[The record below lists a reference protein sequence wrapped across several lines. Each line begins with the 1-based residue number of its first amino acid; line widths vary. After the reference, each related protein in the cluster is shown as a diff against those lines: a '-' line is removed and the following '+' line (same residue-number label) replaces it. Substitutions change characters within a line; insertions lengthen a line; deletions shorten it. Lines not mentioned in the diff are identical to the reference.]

1 MVELLFNL
9 SLSAIEKPIQII
21 RRYLLNPLTKFLLNT
36 LIFQMDKKKATDFI
50 QKLLV
55 SNEDK
60 KPDEQLQRKDI
71 VDILVVDHKV
81 PESTAYRYFADALR
95 EYEWEQEKS
104 GDPTR
109 IDKNKKVL
117 DQVWD
122 IAQDAILVD
131 KDETKY
137 LATIQIWSQ
146 LSTRFKKL

>member
-1 MVELLFNL
+1 
-9 SLSAIEKPIQII
+9 
-21 RRYLLNPLTKFLLNT
+21 
-36 LIFQMDKKKATDFI
+36 MDKKKAIDFI

-71 VDILVVDHKV
+71 VDILVVDHKI

>member
-1 MVELLFNL
+1 
-9 SLSAIEKPIQII
+9 
-21 RRYLLNPLTKFLLNT
+21 
-36 LIFQMDKKKATDFI
+36 MDKKKATDFI

-71 VDILVVDHKV
+71 VDILVVDHKI

-109 IDKNKKVL
+109 IDKSKKVL

>member
-1 MVELLFNL
+1 
-9 SLSAIEKPIQII
+9 
-21 RRYLLNPLTKFLLNT
+21 
-36 LIFQMDKKKATDFI
+36 MDKKKATDFI

>member
-1 MVELLFNL
+1 MFNL
-9 SLSAIEKPIQII
+9 LLSAIEKPIQII
-21 RRYLLNPLTKFLLNT
+21 RIYCLNPLTKFLLNT
-36 LIFQMDKKKATDFI
+36 LILMDKKKATDFI

-71 VDILVVDHKV
+71 VDILVVDHKI

-122 IAQDAILVD
+122 IAQDAILND
-131 KDETKY
+131 KDEAKY

>member
-1 MVELLFNL
+1 
-9 SLSAIEKPIQII
+9 
-21 RRYLLNPLTKFLLNT
+21 
-36 LIFQMDKKKATDFI
+36 MDKKKATDFI

-60 KPDEQLQRKDI
+60 KPEEQLQRKDI
-71 VDILVVDHKV
+71 VDILVVDHKI
-81 PESTAYRYFADALR
+81 PESTAYRYFSDALR

-122 IAQDAILVD
+122 IAQHAIEIELD
-131 KDETKY
+131 DEKY
-137 LATIQIWSQ
+137 LNTIEIWSK

>member
-1 MVELLFNL
+1 
-9 SLSAIEKPIQII
+9 
-21 RRYLLNPLTKFLLNT
+21 
-36 LIFQMDKKKATDFI
+36 MDKKKATDFI

-71 VDILVVDHKV
+71 VDILVVDHKI

-122 IAQDAILVD
+122 IAQDAILVE
-131 KDETKY
+131 KNEAKY

>member
-1 MVELLFNL
+1 V
-9 SLSAIEKPIQII
+9 
-21 RRYLLNPLTKFLLNT
+21 
-36 LIFQMDKKKATDFI
+36 DKKKATDFI

-60 KPDEQLQRKDI
+60 KPQDQLQRKDI
-71 VDILVVDHKV
+71 VDILVVDHKI
-81 PESTAYRYFADALR
+81 PESTAYRYFADAVR

>member
-1 MVELLFNL
+1 MRL
-9 SLSAIEKPIQII
+9 KP
-21 RRYLLNPLTKFLLNT
+21 PLLNT
-36 LIFQMDKKKATDFI
+36 LISMDKKKATDFI
-50 QKLLV
+50 QNLLV

-60 KPDEQLQRKDI
+60 KPEEQLQRKDI
-71 VDILVVDHKV
+71 VDILVVDHKI
-81 PESTAYRYFADALR
+81 PESTAYRYFSDALR

-122 IAQDAILVD
+122 IAQHAIEIELD
-131 KDETKY
+131 DEKY
-137 LATIQIWSQ
+137 LNTIEIWSK

>member
-1 MVELLFNL
+1 V
-9 SLSAIEKPIQII
+9 
-21 RRYLLNPLTKFLLNT
+21 
-36 LIFQMDKKKATDFI
+36 DKKKATDFI

-60 KPDEQLQRKDI
+60 KPDEQLQRRDI
-71 VDILVVDHKV
+71 VDILVVDHKI

>member
-1 MVELLFNL
+1 
-9 SLSAIEKPIQII
+9 
-21 RRYLLNPLTKFLLNT
+21 
-36 LIFQMDKKKATDFI
+36 MDKKKATDFI

-60 KPDEQLQRKDI
+60 KPQDQLQRKDI

>member
-1 MVELLFNL
+1 
-9 SLSAIEKPIQII
+9 
-21 RRYLLNPLTKFLLNT
+21 
-36 LIFQMDKKKATDFI
+36 MDKKKATDFI

-60 KPDEQLQRKDI
+60 KPQDQLQRKDI
-71 VDILVVDHKV
+71 VDILVVDHKI
-81 PESTAYRYFADALR
+81 PESTAYRYFADAVR

>member
-1 MVELLFNL
+1 MDRKK
-9 SLSAIEKPIQII
+9 AIE
-21 RRYLLNPLTKFLLNT
+21 
-36 LIFQMDKKKATDFI
+36 FI

-60 KPDEQLQRKDI
+60 KPEEQLQRKDI
-71 VDILVVDHKV
+71 VDILVVDHKI

>member
-1 MVELLFNL
+1 
-9 SLSAIEKPIQII
+9 
-21 RRYLLNPLTKFLLNT
+21 
-36 LIFQMDKKKATDFI
+36 MDKKKATDFI

-55 SNEDK
+55 SNENK
-60 KPDEQLQRKDI
+60 KPGEQLQRKDI
-71 VDILVVDHKV
+71 VDILVVDHKI

>member
-1 MVELLFNL
+1 
-9 SLSAIEKPIQII
+9 
-21 RRYLLNPLTKFLLNT
+21 
-36 LIFQMDKKKATDFI
+36 MDKKKATEFI

-60 KPDEQLQRKDI
+60 KPEEQLQRKDI
-71 VDILVVDHKV
+71 VDILVVDHKI
-81 PESTAYRYFADALR
+81 PESTAYRYFADAVR

-122 IAQDAILVD
+122 IAQDAILID

>member
-1 MVELLFNL
+1 MRL
-9 SLSAIEKPIQII
+9 KP
-21 RRYLLNPLTKFLLNT
+21 PSLNT
-36 LIFQMDKKKATDFI
+36 LISMDKKKATDFI

-60 KPDEQLQRKDI
+60 KPEEQLQRKDI
-71 VDILVVDHKV
+71 VDIIVVDHKI
-81 PESTAYRYFADALR
+81 PESSAYRYYADSLR

-122 IAQDAILVD
+122 IAQNYKIVD
-131 KDETKY
+131 EDNE
-137 LATIQIWSQ
+137 
-146 LSTRFKKL
+146 R

>member
-1 MVELLFNL
+1 MRL
-9 SLSAIEKPIQII
+9 KP
-21 RRYLLNPLTKFLLNT
+21 PLLNT
-36 LIFQMDKKKATDFI
+36 LISMDKKKATDFI

-60 KPDEQLQRKDI
+60 KPEEQLQRKDI
-71 VDILVVDHKV
+71 VDILVVDHKI
-81 PESTAYRYFADALR
+81 PESTAYRYFSDALR

-122 IAQDAILVD
+122 IAQHAIEIELD
-131 KDETKY
+131 DEKY
-137 LATIQIWSQ
+137 LNTIEIWSK
-146 LSTRFKKL
+146 LSTRFRKL

>member
-1 MVELLFNL
+1 
-9 SLSAIEKPIQII
+9 
-21 RRYLLNPLTKFLLNT
+21 
-36 LIFQMDKKKATDFI
+36 MDKRKATDFI

-71 VDILVVDHKV
+71 VDILVVDHKI
-81 PESTAYRYFADALR
+81 PESTAYRYFADALK

>member
-1 MVELLFNL
+1 MVGVLFDLL
-9 SLSAIEKPIQII
+9 LSATETPIQII
-21 RRYLLNPLTKFLLNT
+21 KTYLLLSSLNILLNT
-36 LIFQMDKKKATDFI
+36 LILMEKKKATDFI

-55 SNEDK
+55 SNEGK
-60 KPDEQLQRKDI
+60 KPDQQLQRKDI
-71 VDILVVDHKV
+71 VDILVVDHKI

-122 IAQDAILVD
+122 IAQDAILNK
-131 KDETKY
+131 KDQKKY
-137 LATIQIWSQ
+137 LETIQIWSQ

>member
-1 MVELLFNL
+1 
-9 SLSAIEKPIQII
+9 
-21 RRYLLNPLTKFLLNT
+21 
-36 LIFQMDKKKATDFI
+36 MDKKKATDFI

-55 SNEDK
+55 SNEGK
-60 KPDEQLQRKDI
+60 KPQDQLQRKDI
-71 VDILVVDHKV
+71 VDILVVDHKI

>member
-1 MVELLFNL
+1 
-9 SLSAIEKPIQII
+9 
-21 RRYLLNPLTKFLLNT
+21 
-36 LIFQMDKKKATDFI
+36 MDKKKATDFI

-71 VDILVVDHKV
+71 VDILVVDHKI

-122 IAQDAILVD
+122 IAQDAILID

>member
-1 MVELLFNL
+1 
-9 SLSAIEKPIQII
+9 
-21 RRYLLNPLTKFLLNT
+21 
-36 LIFQMDKKKATDFI
+36 MDKKKAIDFI

-60 KPDEQLQRKDI
+60 KPQDQLQRKDI
-71 VDILVVDHKV
+71 VDILVVDHKI

-104 GDPTR
+104 GDPTH

>member
-1 MVELLFNL
+1 
-9 SLSAIEKPIQII
+9 
-21 RRYLLNPLTKFLLNT
+21 
-36 LIFQMDKKKATDFI
+36 MDKKKATDFI

-60 KPDEQLQRKDI
+60 KPEEQLQRKDI
-71 VDILVVDHKV
+71 VDILVVDHKI

-122 IAQDAILVD
+122 IAQDAILID

>member
-1 MVELLFNL
+1 MRL
-9 SLSAIEKPIQII
+9 KP
-21 RRYLLNPLTKFLLNT
+21 PLLNT
-36 LIFQMDKKKATDFI
+36 LILMDKKKATDFI

-60 KPDEQLQRKDI
+60 KPEEQLQRKDI
-71 VDILVVDHKV
+71 VDILVVDHKI
-81 PESTAYRYFADALR
+81 PESSAYRYYADALR

-122 IAQDAILVD
+122 IAQNYKLVE
-131 KDETKY
+131 KDNDRY
-137 LATIQIWSQ
+137 LETIQMWSK
-146 LSTRFKKL
+146 LSTRFRKL

>member
-1 MVELLFNL
+1 
-9 SLSAIEKPIQII
+9 
-21 RRYLLNPLTKFLLNT
+21 
-36 LIFQMDKKKATDFI
+36 MDKKKATEFI
-50 QKLLV
+50 LKILV

-60 KPDEQLQRKDI
+60 KPQDQLQRKDI
-71 VDILVVDHKV
+71 VDILVVDHKI

-122 IAQDAILVD
+122 IAQDAILND

>member
-1 MVELLFNL
+1 
-9 SLSAIEKPIQII
+9 
-21 RRYLLNPLTKFLLNT
+21 
-36 LIFQMDKKKATDFI
+36 MDKKKATDFI

-71 VDILVVDHKV
+71 VDILVVDHKI
-81 PESTAYRYFADALR
+81 PESTAYRYFADALK

>member
-1 MVELLFNL
+1 
-9 SLSAIEKPIQII
+9 
-21 RRYLLNPLTKFLLNT
+21 
-36 LIFQMDKKKATDFI
+36 MDKKKATDFI

-60 KPDEQLQRKDI
+60 KLEEQLQRKDI
-71 VDILVVDHKV
+71 VDILVVDHKI

>member
-1 MVELLFNL
+1 V
-9 SLSAIEKPIQII
+9 
-21 RRYLLNPLTKFLLNT
+21 
-36 LIFQMDKKKATDFI
+36 DKKKATDFI

-71 VDILVVDHKV
+71 VDILVVDHKI
-81 PESTAYRYFADALR
+81 PESTAYRYFADAVR

>member
-1 MVELLFNL
+1 
-9 SLSAIEKPIQII
+9 
-21 RRYLLNPLTKFLLNT
+21 
-36 LIFQMDKKKATDFI
+36 MDKKKAIDFI
-50 QKLLV
+50 QKFLV

-71 VDILVVDHKV
+71 VDILVVDHKI

>member
-1 MVELLFNL
+1 
-9 SLSAIEKPIQII
+9 
-21 RRYLLNPLTKFLLNT
+21 
-36 LIFQMDKKKATDFI
+36 MDKKKATEFI

-60 KPDEQLQRKDI
+60 KPQDQLQRKDI
-71 VDILVVDHKV
+71 VDILVVDHKI
-81 PESTAYRYFADALR
+81 PESTAYRYFADAVR

-122 IAQDAILVD
+122 IAQDAILNK
-131 KDETKY
+131 KDQKTY
-137 LATIQIWSQ
+137 LETIQIWSQ

>member
-1 MVELLFNL
+1 
-9 SLSAIEKPIQII
+9 
-21 RRYLLNPLTKFLLNT
+21 
-36 LIFQMDKKKATDFI
+36 MDKKKATDFI

-81 PESTAYRYFADALR
+81 PESTAYRYFSDALR